1 MKSAYTSCYT
11 PIGDFGPTAEQRR
24 DQNQLDCPHGMKQQ
38 HNSSLSFYLDKKEA
52 HGGAA
57 ALCRLA
63 TLSAAADPLPV
74 SSPPYSSSWASS
86 LLAANHGTFF
96 EGDRCPPVP
105 NLPPMPLCT
114 FPRSASYIIPRLVR
128 THIHGRARARRTTHD
143 CFFHFSFFS
152 FFIFPFCIFH
162 FFHRHYVFWPP
173 AW

>member
-1 MKSAYTSCYT
+1 MTFAYTSCYT

-24 DQNQLDCPHGMKQQ
+24 DQNQLDYPHGMKQQ
-38 HNSSLSFYLDKKEA
+38 HNSSLSFHLDKKEA

-63 TLSAAADPLPV
+63 TLSVATDPLPV

-105 NLPPMPLCT
+105 NLPPMPLST
-114 FPRSASYIIPRLVR
+114 HSPDPLHTSSHASYTPIYMS
-128 THIHGRARARRTTHD
+128 TRACTTD
-143 CFFHFSFFS
+143 
-152 FFIFPFCIFH
+152 
-162 FFHRHYVFWPP
+162 Y
-173 AW
+173 A